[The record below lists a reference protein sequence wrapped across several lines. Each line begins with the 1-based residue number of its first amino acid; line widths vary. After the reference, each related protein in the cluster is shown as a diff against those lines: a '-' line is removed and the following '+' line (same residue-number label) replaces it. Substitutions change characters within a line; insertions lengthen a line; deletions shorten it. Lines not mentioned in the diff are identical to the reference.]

1 MEYFFLFYKFE
12 GNKLFSMREYLQEN
26 NEIIYPWLLNKSY
39 VKTLIKWGQYA
50 WVAKEN
56 FVAHQRLNKEYLVK
70 NEKE

>member
-1 MEYFFLFYKFE
+1 MH
-12 GNKLFSMREYLQEN
+12 EYLQEN